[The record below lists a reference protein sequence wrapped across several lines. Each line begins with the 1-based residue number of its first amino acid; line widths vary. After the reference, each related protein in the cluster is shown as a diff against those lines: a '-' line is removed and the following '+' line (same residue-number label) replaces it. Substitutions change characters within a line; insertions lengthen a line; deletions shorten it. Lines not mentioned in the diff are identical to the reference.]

1 MSLEKQKRDEGLK
14 TVLNVGEKKT
24 IIVLQRKSDDYDLNQ
39 TRHKQTSDIIKH
51 QHTIDYLNENFPSY
65 PEEP

>member
-24 IIVLQRKSDDYDLNQ
+24 IIVLKRNQ
-39 TRHKQTSDIIKH
+39 MTMS
-51 QHTIDYLNENFPSY
+51 
-65 PEEP
+65 

>member
-24 IIVLQRKSDDYDLNQ
+24 IIVLKRNRM
-39 TRHKQTSDIIKH
+39 TMT
-51 QHTIDYLNENFPSY
+51 
-65 PEEP
+65 